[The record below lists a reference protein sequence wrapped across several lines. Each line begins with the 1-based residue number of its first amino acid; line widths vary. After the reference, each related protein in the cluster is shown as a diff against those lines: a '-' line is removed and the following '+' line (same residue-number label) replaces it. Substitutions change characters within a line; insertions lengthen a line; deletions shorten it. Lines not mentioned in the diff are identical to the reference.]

1 VRAAATLRPISGVE
15 PAISAPTIQPGR
27 RPPPTPEQR
36 PRAASTGRAG
46 VVPFRFKNR
55 QEFQEIVM
63 NKGTA
68 IVGFLLSFIAGMFL
82 MWGIDRR
89 SGVEISAEGSAA
101 GSLDH
106 SAASVPVTSKDP
118 TWGKADAPVTIV
130 EISDFECPFCS
141 RVGPTLKQVK
151 DTYGPDKVRIVWKH
165 NPLPFH
171 KNARPAHEA
180 SATVFGLAGS
190 DAFWKFHDLAFANAK
205 SLTPENFEKWAT
217 ESGVDLAK
225 FKAAFA
231 AKKYAAKVD
240 EDLAMS
246 KKIGAS
252 GTPAFRINGV
262 TVSGAQPF
270 DKFKE
275 VIDAQLTEAQ
285 KLVASGVKPSEVY
298 TQLTNKNQTAQPEQ
312 PNKPKKEEEEEDKSI
327 WKVPVAVDDPVLG
340 PKDALVTMII
350 FSEFQCPFC
359 KRVEDT
365 LKQVMGAY
373 PNDVRMV
380 WKDNILPFHPRAK
393 PAAVLARH
401 AYKTKGEKGF
411 WEAHHALFES
421 QPKLE
426 DSDLEAIAGK
436 IGVSWDQ
443 VKAAIEA
450 NTYGPK
456 FEASMEQA
464 NDFQARGTPHFFI
477 NGMRL
482 SGAQPLE
489 KFKEVIDAQ
498 LAKAKAV
505 VARGI
510 PRAKVYEEVTREG
523 KEPPPPE
530 RKDVPAPDASSAVK
544 GSAAAKVT
552 IQIFSDFECPFCKR
566 VLPTMHELEKE
577 YGNKIKFVWRHMPL
591 PFHKNAPLASEAA
604 QEAFAQKG
612 NAGFWSMHDKL
623 FENQGGEGIERPAL
637 EKAAQGLGLDMDKFK
652 AALDSHK
659 HKAKVDGDTEIGSK
673 SGIGGTPA
681 FVINGYFLSGA
692 QPAAAFKKLIN
703 RALKDAGG

>member
-1 VRAAATLRPISGVE
+1 
-15 PAISAPTIQPGR
+15 
-27 RPPPTPEQR
+27 
-36 PRAASTGRAG
+36 
-46 VVPFRFKNR
+46 
-55 QEFQEIVM
+55 M

-89 SGVEISAEGSAA
+89 SGVEISAEGS
-101 GSLDH
+101 GSGSVDH
-106 SAASVPVTSKDP
+106 SSASVPVSSKDP
-118 TWGKADAPVTIV
+118 SWGKPDAPVTIV

-180 SATVFGLAGS
+180 AATVMGLAGS
-190 DAFWKFHDLAFANAK
+190 DAFWKFHDSAFANAK
-205 SLTPENFEKWAT
+205 DLTPENFEKWAVAA
-217 ESGVDLAK
+217 GVDAAK
-225 FKAAFA
+225 YKEAFA
-231 AKKYAAKVD
+231 SKKYAAKVD
-240 EDLAMS
+240 EDLAMA

-275 VIDAQLTEAQ
+275 VIDAQLSEAQ

-298 TQLTNKNQTAQPEQ
+298 PQLTNKNQTAQPEQ

-327 WKVPVAVDDPVLG
+327 WKVPVAVDDPILG
-340 PKDALVTMII
+340 PKDALVTVIV

-359 KRVEDT
+359 KRVEET
-365 LKQVMGAY
+365 LKTVVSTY
-373 PNDVRMV
+373 PNDVRIV
-380 WKDNILPFHPRAK
+380 WKDNPLPFHPRAK
-393 PAAVLARH
+393 PAAALARH

-411 WEAHHALFES
+411 WEAHRLLFES

-426 DSDLEAIAGK
+426 DEDLQTIAGK
-436 IGVSWDQ
+436 VGLPWDA
-443 VKAAIEA
+443 VKAAIDG
-450 NTYGPK
+450 NTYGAK
-456 FEASMEQA
+456 FDSSMELA

-482 SGAQPLE
+482 SGAQPLD

-505 VARGI
+505 LARGV
-510 PRAKVYEEVTREG
+510 PKAKIYEEITKEG

-530 RKDVPAPDASSAVK
+530 RKEVPAPDASSPVK
-544 GSAAAKVT
+544 GSANAKVT
-552 IQIFSDFECPFCKR
+552 VQIFSEFECPFCKR
-566 VLPTMHELEKE
+566 VLPTVHELEKE
-577 YGNKIKFVWRHMPL
+577 YGNKVKFVWRHMPL

-612 NAGFWSMHDKL
+612 NAGFWTMHDKL
-623 FENQGGEGIERPAL
+623 FESQGGDGIERPAL
-637 EKAAQGLGLDMDKFK
+637 EKIAQGAGLDMDKFK
-652 AALDSHK
+652 AALDTRK
-659 HKAKVDGDTEIGSK
+659 HKAKVDADAEVGNK
-673 SGIGGTPA
+673 AGIGGTPA